1 MIKIEFHRKLIIREF
16 LWFTGALSAVFA
28 LSIVLFGFEGFS
40 TNTSLDINLYDTYY
54 VVPNPH
60 FVSLISV
67 LCFFAVYLV
76 RGFFGK
82 FKNAIVNV
90 VLMISTILM
99 IVVLVGIYTFVET
112 LIQQSGWSIYPPLSA
127 IDIEPEIQ
135 TDNSSLE
142 TGSNVL
148 FFIIWIKLIFLS
160 FVGFKTGQ
168 IDGNSKS

>member
-1 MIKIEFHRKLIIREF
+1 MKIGFHRKLIIREF
-16 LWFTGALSAVFA
+16 LWFTGTLSAVFA

-40 TNTSLDINLYDTYY
+40 TNTSLDIHFYDTYY
-54 VVPNPH
+54 VVPNQH
-60 FVSLISV
+60 FMSLINV

-99 IVVLVGIYTFVET
+99 IVVLIGIYTYVET

-127 IDIEPEIQ
+127 IEIEPEIQ

-142 TGSNVL
+142 TRSNVL

-160 FVGFKTGQ
+160 FVGFKTGE
-168 IDGNSKS
+168 IYGNSKC